1 LIAEGFA
8 DTKRRT
14 TTTDSWV
21 WPWLSRH
28 SMYIICV
35 PNKNTTHE
43 KLAKKQ
49 GENNTILAPQRAADD
64 NDASATDKTVQVK
77 NRVLLFW
84 REKTFPDNCVVP
96 KPHSLQNAKSKKLTR
111 MNHGA
116 AGHGLYRLWVVRVR
130 CQLPILVDC

>member
-35 PNKNTTHE
+35 PNKNTMHE

-49 GENNTILAPQRAADD
+49 GENNTTR
-64 NDASATDKTVQVK
+64 KT
-77 NRVLLFW
+77 R
-84 REKTFPDNCVVP
+84 
-96 KPHSLQNAKSKKLTR
+96 KKAR
-111 MNHGA
+111 
-116 AGHGLYRLWVVRVR
+116 RK
-130 CQLPILVDC
+130 